1 MIRFEYV
8 VLELLSILVFLSLGG
23 FLLYTAL
30 ATTEPSAQTTLQLIG
45 GSVLV
50 ALGGILAY
58 FGLRMIFR
66 QLQNQATRE

>member
-23 FLLYTAL
+23 FLLYGAL
-30 ATTEPSAQTTLQLIG
+30 AASEASAQTTLQLIG

-66 QLQNQATRE
+66 QLQNQASQE